1 MRLYDYFRSSASF
14 RVRIGLNLKGIT
26 VERTPVHLTKDG
38 GEQFSPSFST
48 LNPQQLVPVLEDGE
62 TVLIQSL
69 AILEYLDETHPAPPF
84 LPTGDDGGD
93 DGAAAA
99 RARVRALAQI
109 IACDL
114 HPLDN
119 LRVLK
124 YLKDELGRDEDER
137 NTWYR
142 HWVAKGLSA
151 FEAQLAG
158 NDATGSFC
166 HGDHP
171 GLADICLVPQIF
183 NAKRL
188 DCPLDDYPVTMEIF
202 DRCMEVEA
210 FEAATPANQPDAA

>member
-38 GEQFSPSFST
+38 GAQFSPSFSA

-84 LPTGDDGGD
+84 LP
-93 DGAAAA
+93 DGAEA

-166 HGDHP
+166 HGDYP

-183 NAKRL
+183 NAKARWH
-188 DCPLDDYPVTMEIF
+188 
-202 DRCMEVEA
+202 
-210 FEAATPANQPDAA
+210 

>member
-14 RVRIGLNLKGIT
+14 RVRIGLNLKGLE
-26 VERTPVHLTKDG
+26 VERAPIHLLKDG
-38 GEQFSPSFST
+38 GEQFSPAFST

-69 AILEYLDETHPAPPF
+69 AILEYLDETHPEPPL
-84 LPTGDDGGD
+84 LPGG
-93 DGAAAA
+93 AAA

-124 YLKDELGRDEDER
+124 YLKDEMDQEEEAR

-142 HWVAKGLSA
+142 HWVAKGLGA
-151 FEAQLAG
+151 FEAHLAG
-158 NDATGSFC
+158 NEATGDFC
-166 HGDHP
+166 HGDAP

-188 DCPLDDYPVTMEIF
+188 DCPLDDYPVTMAIF
-202 DRCMEVEA
+202 RRCMEVPA
-210 FEAATPANQPDAA
+210 FDAAQPANQPDAA